1 MPGIVGLITKM
12 TREDAEQQLI
22 RMVEALC
29 HEEFYVAGTFGD
41 ESLGIY
47 VGWVARRGSFSDG
60 MPLRNERGEVTLIF
74 QGEEFAEPGIAQRLQ
89 GRGHQMNVA
98 GPSYLVHSYEEDPSF
113 PAGLNGRFHG
123 LVIDRARGSA
133 MFFNDRYGMERIYWH
148 ECDDAFYF
156 AAEAKA
162 ILAVRPELR
171 AIDPRALGE
180 FVTCG
185 CTLEN
190 RSLFKDIQL
199 LPGGSRWL
207 FQRKSLVKKETY
219 FEPREWEEQEK
230 LDSEQYY
237 RELREVFSRNL
248 PRYFAGKESIAMSLT
263 GGLDTRMIMA
273 WRRPEPASLPCYTF
287 GGILRDCHDVTVARR
302 VAKACGQVH
311 QVIPITGKFLSKFAH
326 YAEKAVY
333 LSDGCAD
340 VSRAP
345 DAYWNE
351 NAREIAP
358 VRMTGNY
365 GGELL
370 RGIRTFRPVQ
380 PMAGLFQ
387 PEFYSYAHQAAETY
401 ARVHSGNDLSF
412 AIFRQA
418 PWNHY
423 ATLSIE
429 QSQLALRTPFFDNE
443 LVRTVYRAPEL
454 SLSASDGSVRLIAD
468 GNRNLLGIPTDRG
481 LLGNSGRLPSAVS
494 RTALEFSFKAEYAYD
509 MGMPQSLARVDH
521 FLRGFH
527 LERFFLGR
535 HKVSHFRT
543 WYRDSLAGYVREILL
558 DSRSL
563 SRSYIDRKGVE
574 AIVAGHLRGDRNYT
588 NEIHKLL
595 TLEIA
600 HRVLLDAPIPRVRK
614 GADHSTT
621 VAVKPVG
628 AAGGDPAPWPVVSG

>member
-1 MPGIVGLITKM
+1 MPGIVGLITKAR
-12 TREDAEQQLI
+12 REDAEQQLV
-22 RMVEALC
+22 RMVESLG
-29 HEEFYVAGTFGD
+29 HEKFYVAGTFAD
-41 ESLGIY
+41 ESLGVY

-60 MPLRNERGEVTLIF
+60 MPLRSERGDVTLIF
-74 QGEEFAEPGIAQRLQ
+74 SGEEFPEPGIAQRLKT
-89 GRGHQMNVA
+89 RGHQLDLS
-98 GPSYLVHSYEEDPSF
+98 GPSYLLHLYEEESSF
-113 PAGLNGRFHG
+113 PAKLNGRFHG

-133 MFFNDRYGMERIYWH
+133 MLFNDRYGMERIYWH
-148 ECDDAFYF
+148 QCDDGFYF

-162 ILAVRPELR
+162 ILAVRSELR

-190 RSLFKDIQL
+190 RSLFKDIQM

-237 RELREVFSRNL
+237 RELRKVFSTNL
-248 PRYFAGKESIAMSLT
+248 PRYFAGEESIAMSLT

-273 WRRPEPASLPCYTF
+273 WHRPEPASLPCYTF
-287 GGILRDCHDVTVARR
+287 GGILRDCHDVTVAQR
-302 VAKACGQVH
+302 VAKASGQAH

-351 NAREIAP
+351 SAREIAP

-370 RGIRTFRPVQ
+370 RGIRTLKPVE
-380 PMAGLFQ
+380 PIAGLFQ
-387 PEFYSYAHQAAETY
+387 REVYEYARQAAPTY
-401 ARVHSGNDLSF
+401 ASARCSSGLSF
-412 AIFRQA
+412 AMFKQA
-418 PWNHY
+418 PWNHC

-429 QSQLALRTPFFDNE
+429 QSQLSLRTPFFDNE
-443 LVRTVYRAPEL
+443 LVRTVFRAPEY
-454 SLSASDGSVRLIAD
+454 SLSTSDSSVQLIAD
-468 GNRNLLGIPTDRG
+468 GNRDLLRIPTDRG
-481 LLGNSGRLPSAVS
+481 LLGNSGGVLSAVS
-494 RTALEFSFKAEYAYD
+494 RRALEFSFKAEYAYD

-521 FLRGFH
+521 LLRGFH
-527 LERFFLGR
+527 LERLFLGR
-535 HKVSHFRT
+535 HKISHFRT
-543 WYRDSLAGYVREILL
+543 WYRDALATYVREILL

-563 SRSYIDRKGVE
+563 SRPYINRKGVE
-574 AIVAGHLRGDRNYT
+574 AIVTRHLKGERNYT
-588 NEIHKLL
+588 YEIHRILGLELL
-595 TLEIA
+595 
-600 HRVLLDAPIPRVRK
+600 HRRLIDRVATPIGS
-614 GADHSTT
+614 GALIT
-621 VAVKPVG
+621 VAVSV
-628 AAGGDPAPWPVVSG
+628 